1 MNFRREQT
9 REYYLGDTHVENI
22 FINEMMTGAPG
33 DYVKVYLFALMY
45 AELGLI
51 MRNEDVAK
59 HLSIEI
65 EDVLKAWS
73 YWEEFGVIRKH
84 YEDPENRLRYEVE
97 FLNLKAMIYGGR
109 KGKQG
114 ADKRYADGLAPG
126 VRDLLANDALR
137 ELCREVESIVG
148 APLSP
153 EDLQAVASLATD
165 FGAAHPVIAFAFRY
179 AAERRPGA
187 PAPGRRTHYV
197 GKIVRTWTEKELRTV
212 EDVKKYLDETD
223 NRRHRYKRVL
233 KALGMPR
240 NATEEEERIM
250 DRWFDALGFDM
261 ETVLDACKRSSGI
274 TSPNI
279 NYINAILTD
288 WADNGRGSRFAG
300 SGGTGRAAGRGKK
313 QIAELLALYEELRG
327 RAEREAEARRQEVY
341 ARLPEV
347 KRLDEDIRRLSVDRS
362 KAMLSGAG
370 NARGNAEALRRR
382 IGELQSER
390 AVAMTENGFRMDYMD
405 IRYACKDCKDTGTR
419 DDGTRC
425 ACFVKRLEEIQA
437 KEA

>member
-1 MNFRREQT
+1 MNFKKEQT
-9 REYYLGDTHVENI
+9 REYYLSDTHVENI
-22 FINEMMTGAPG
+22 FINEMMAGAPG

-45 AELGLI
+45 AEFGLI

-59 HLSIEI
+59 HLSMEI

-73 YWEEFGVIRKH
+73 YWEESGVIRKH

-109 KGKQG
+109 KGKKRT
-114 ADKRYADGLAPG
+114 DKRYADGLAQG

-148 APLSP
+148 EPLSP
-153 EDLQAVASLATD
+153 EDMQTIASWSAD
-165 FGAAHPVIAFAFRY
+165 FGAAVPVIAFAFRY
-179 AAERRPGA
+179 AAERKPG
-187 PAPGRRTHYV
+187 APGRRTNYV

-212 EDVKKYLDETD
+212 AEVKRYLEENDS
-223 NRRHRYKRVL
+223 RRNSYKRVL
-233 KALGMPR
+233 KALGMVR

-250 DRWFDALGFDM
+250 NRWFDALGFDM
-261 ETVLDACKRSSGI
+261 ETVLEACKRSSGI
-274 TSPNI
+274 TSPNL
-279 NYINAILTD
+279 NYINSILND
-288 WADNGRGSRFAG
+288 WAEK
-300 SGGTGRAAGRGKK
+300 GRAARPARGPGRGKK
-313 QIAELLALYEELRG
+313 QIAEVLGLYEKLRDK
-327 RAEREAEARRQEVY
+327 AEREAEARRQEVY

-347 KRLDEDIRRLSVDRS
+347 KRIDEDKRRISVNRS
-362 KAMLSGAG
+362 EVMLSGAG
-370 NARGNAEALRRR
+370 NARGEAEALRRR

-390 AVAMTENGFRMDYMD
+390 AVVMTENGFRLDCMD

-425 ACFVKRLEEIQA
+425 ACFAQRLEEVQA
-437 KEA
+437 KETS

>member
-1 MNFRREQT
+1 MNFKKEQT
-9 REYYLGDTHVENI
+9 REYYLSDTHVENI
-22 FINEMMTGAPG
+22 FINEMMAGAPG

-51 MRNEDVAK
+51 MRNADVAK
-59 HLSIEI
+59 HLSMEI

-109 KGKQG
+109 KGKKS
-114 ADKRYADGLAPG
+114 ADKRYADGLAQG

-137 ELCREVESIVG
+137 EVCREAERIVG

-153 EDLQAVASLATD
+153 EDMQAIASWSADLGAT
-165 FGAAHPVIAFAFRY
+165 APVIVFAFRY
-179 AAERRPGA
+179 AAERRNGV
-187 PAPGRRTHYV
+187 PGRGTHYV
-197 GKIVRTWTEKELRTV
+197 GKIVRTWAERELRTV
-212 EDVKKYLDETD
+212 EEVKHYLEEND

-233 KALGMPR
+233 KALGMVR
-240 NATEEEERIM
+240 NATEEEMRIM
-250 DRWFDALGFDM
+250 DLWFDALGFNM
-261 ETVLDACKRSSGI
+261 ETVLEACKRSSGI

-279 NYINAILTD
+279 NYINSILND
-288 WADNGRGSRFAG
+288 WADK
-300 SGGTGRAAGRGKK
+300 GRARPARGAVLRGKK
-313 QIAELLALYEELRG
+313 QITEVLRLYEELREK
-327 RAEREAEARRQEVY
+327 AEREAEARRQEVY
-341 ARLPEV
+341 AKLPEI
-347 KRLDEDIRRLSVDRS
+347 KGIEEDIRGLRVDRS

-370 NARGNAEALRRR
+370 NARGTADSLRRK
-382 IGELQSER
+382 IEELQSEW
-390 AVAMTENGFRMDYMD
+390 AVILTENGFRPDYMD

-437 KEA
+437 QEA

>member
-1 MNFRREQT
+1 MNFKKEQT
-9 REYYLGDTHVENI
+9 REYYLSDTHVENI

-59 HLSIEI
+59 QLSMEI

-109 KGKQG
+109 KGRKST
-114 ADKRYADGLAPG
+114 DKRYADGLAQG

-153 EDLQAVASLATD
+153 EDMQAVASWSTD
-165 FGAAHPVIAFAFRY
+165 FGAAAPVIAFAFRY
-179 AAERRPGA
+179 AAERKTGA
-187 PAPGRRTHYV
+187 QGHRTNYV
-197 GKIVRTWTEKELRTV
+197 GRIVRSWTEKELRTV
-212 EDVKKYLDETD
+212 AEVKRYLEEND
-223 NRRHRYKRVL
+223 NRRSRHKRVL
-233 KALGMPR
+233 KALGMVR
-240 NATEEEERIM
+240 NATEQEERIM
-250 DRWFDALGFDM
+250 NRWFDALGFDM
-261 ETVLDACKRSSGI
+261 ETVLEACKRSSGI
-274 TSPNI
+274 TSPNL
-279 NYINAILTD
+279 NYIDTILND
-288 WADNGRGSRFAG
+288 WADKGHAARPARG
-300 SGGTGRAAGRGKK
+300 AAGRGKK
-313 QIAELLALYEELRG
+313 QISELLRLYEELRDK
-327 RAEREAEARRQEVY
+327 AEREAEARRQEVY

-347 KRLDEDIRRLSVDRS
+347 KRIDEDIRRLSVDRS

-370 NARGNAEALRRR
+370 NARGEAEALHRR

-390 AVAMTENGFRMDYMD
+390 AVVMTENGFRLDCMD

-425 ACFVKRLEEIQA
+425 ACFVRRLAELQA
-437 KEA
+437 REA